1 MQAQG
6 KHQQALDHVKGPGGN
21 ALVIAAERGALEGR
35 LMVRKSPGF
44 TQLQHLQMRPSYDRL
59 QTGPSYDT

>member
-6 KHQQALDHVKGPGGN
+6 KHHEALDHIRGPGGD

-35 LMVRKSPGF
+35 LMVRIL
-44 TQLQHLQMRPSYDRL
+44 QLKRYARRQSAIVSCQPS
-59 QTGPSYDT
+59 